1 MKGNRNPRLAL
12 KNPVLCTLPCKRLF
26 SDNVEPGGCHFH
38 AGCFLLLFFF
48 CNCWFKHYCFELFQ
62 PSLGSFFFN
71 CNARSLHAIFM
82 RTLPEYK
89 PVEQNVQHHAVVR
102 PGGGTMSPSENH
114 LGVRA
119 MIAKVSAAWAHH
131 ENYISDSL
139 LLIDM
144 LNWVTSWL

>member
-1 MKGNRNPRLAL
+1 MLNQEA
-12 KNPVLCTLPCKRLF
+12 VIFMQVVFYCC
-26 SDNVEPGGCHFH
+26 
-38 AGCFLLLFFF
+38 FFF

-71 CNARSLHAIFM
+71 CNARSLHAIFT

-119 MIAKVSAAWAHH
+119 MIAKVSAA
-131 ENYISDSL
+131 
-139 LLIDM
+139 
-144 LNWVTSWL
+144 